1 MARVGRVYGIS
12 SPDGVLRYVGSTE
25 DDARLQ
31 KHRYNCKADHL
42 CCPFYRYAHEHH
54 GGLDAYTEQTLATL
68 QLPAGDGQAKAIL
81 RSLEGLVIRS
91 LRERDSPAVS
101 LLNKN
106 SPRAEDVRK
115 REHGRAWREQHGQGQ
130 IDPAT
135 GKSLSYM
142 AVRSRIYRQRRKDR
156 AATALAVA
164 AAAAQ
169 AAQRV

>member
-1 MARVGRVYGIS
+1 M
-12 SPDGVLRYVGSTE
+12 
-25 DDARLQ
+25 
-31 KHRYNCKADHL
+31 
-42 CCPFYRYAHEHH
+42 
-54 GGLDAYTEQTLATL
+54 
-68 QLPAGDGQAKAIL
+68 
-81 RSLEGLVIRS
+81 
-91 LRERDSPAVS
+91 S

-106 SPRAEDVRK
+106 SPRAENARK

-142 AVRSRIYRQRRKDR
+142 AVRSRIYRQRRKDL
-156 AATALAVA
+156 AATALAAA

>member
-25 DDARLQ
+25 DDARMQ
-31 KHRYNCKADHL
+31 KHRYNCRNDHL

-54 GGLDAYTEQTLATL
+54 GGLDTYTEETLATL
-68 QLPAGDGQAKAIL
+68 QLPTADGQAKANL
-81 RSLEGLVIRS
+81 RSLEALVIRS
-91 LRERDSPAVS
+91 LRERDSPTVS

-106 SPRAEDVRK
+106 SPRAENVRK

-156 AATALAVA
+156 AAIALA
-164 AAAAQ
+164 AAAA
-169 AAQRV
+169 AAESAQ